1 MFVWTIKI
9 TIISLLLIILLHHI
23 IEFLKSKLTVPKI
36 KDLVNNSLEEK
47 YKNMLN
53 IINNNNNN
61 NNLENNN
68 RSINKEQ
75 TDMKFELKNF
85 IKTQLKNDNNI
96 DSNKN
101 LSFL

>member
-53 IINNNNNN
+53 IINNNN
-61 NNLENNN
+61 LENNN

-85 IKTQLKNDNNI
+85 IKTQLKNDNNS